1 VIIAFFYGDPSQVQ
15 PMWLLLVLAGILVS
29 IGLRKLRCNNWFAYV
44 ALGGSLCWIGLIN
57 AALHPA
63 LALVF
68 VVPCMPD
75 KVLSR
80 PGCCGGSKRGADES
94 TTTAQPVSGT
104 SAHGGEAGSSVH
116 APSECGSEIGHPVA
130 HDHHAALH
138 AFEHHMKLPIDIGMF
153 FFTLANAGVRFEF
166 VGPLT
171 VAIALSLVAGKII
184 GVTVLVLL
192 ADKVKCAPMNGRIGK
207 PELSMLSAMASIG
220 LTVALFISGE
230 AFKGHE
236 RLQAESKMGA
246 LLSGLMGVV
255 CVGLAGLPCW
265 QNRHRKKLSPASVG
279 ISPTSV
285 GIANAQH
292 SGVEIAGGGG
302 RYPGVSINSSINSS
316 QQSSDNHSSGESEY
330 DDDDDVAHIVL
341 SNLERS
347 MLLAKAADKERRMSK
362 DLSKRYA
369 SLGAATRENA
379 RHVSAVLPACLSG
392 KDEAAATHV

>member
-1 VIIAFFYGDPSQVQ
+1 
-15 PMWLLLVLAGILVS
+15 M
-29 IGLRKLRCNNWFAYV
+29 

-207 PELSMLSAMASIG
+207 PELLS
-220 LTVALFISGE
+220 
-230 AFKGHE
+230 
-236 RLQAESKMGA
+236 
-246 LLSGLMGVV
+246 
-255 CVGLAGLPCW
+255 
-265 QNRHRKKLSPASVG
+265 
-279 ISPTSV
+279 
-285 GIANAQH
+285 
-292 SGVEIAGGGG
+292 
-302 RYPGVSINSSINSS
+302 
-316 QQSSDNHSSGESEY
+316 
-330 DDDDDVAHIVL
+330 
-341 SNLERS
+341 
-347 MLLAKAADKERRMSK
+347 
-362 DLSKRYA
+362 A
-369 SLGAATRENA
+369 SLGMLRDSFGSVVNGSHTFGRLIKAYGYAQDVKGAWRCWQEM
-379 RHVSAVLPACLSG
+379 RSRLIRLPLWLKGLKTTQSSKVQG
-392 KDEAAATHV
+392 P